1 MLNNIAQSTGALRR
15 HHRRISVAVFAAILI
30 FLTLGGSSVFAQ
42 GAGEEADAMQAGPP
56 LCRFG
61 VNVNRAHDE
70 PGIEAFDTA
79 ALRLGWYI
87 DYRAQTDP
95 IRPQGMNYAPVIRLS
110 QVGDEGY
117 TTNPSGQALD
127 DAILALKGQEIHWYI
142 GNEPDRIQWQDD
154 IMPAVYAKAY
164 HELRTRIKALDPS
177 AQVVAGSI
185 VQATEVRMKYLDLI
199 LAAHQ
204 QQYGEPMAVDAW
216 AIHGF
221 ILREASCQYYP
232 PQECWGADIPPGVDD
247 HEGLLIDVQQ
257 NDDFDIFKANII
269 RMRQWMADNGY
280 RSVPLYLSEYGV
292 LMPSGYFNPDFTPER
307 VNAFMTKSF
316 DFLLNE
322 GVDDQIGNP
331 LDSNRLVQ
339 QLSWYSTSDS
349 QDFNG
354 NLFTLGNNNEV
365 LGMSAMG
372 QNYANYTA
380 QVTDDFDFTPTAF
393 SVESPIV
400 ILSQSGSQRAVVT
413 IGVTL
418 ASGGN
423 NLMPAAAPVR
433 LYNGNPGTSGQP
445 LADGVVPAVGCGRQS
460 LGYVTIPIPWDGVS
474 PDTLPSTLSLYALA
488 NPDGTVDEVNR
499 DNNGLAGQVSL
510 EGTGIVNVDV
520 HGFLPLIGR

>member
-1 MLNNIAQSTGALRR
+1 MQNNIAQFTGALRR
-15 HHRRISVAVFAAILI
+15 HQRRISIAIFSALSL
-30 FLTLGGSSVFAQ
+30 FLALGGSAALAQ
-42 GAGEEADAMQAGPP
+42 DAGETADAGPP

-61 VNVNRAHDE
+61 VNVNQAHDE

-79 ALRLGWYI
+79 TLRLGWYI
-87 DYRAQTDP
+87 DYRAQTAP
-95 IRPQGMNYAPVIRLS
+95 ARPQGMDYAPVIRLS
-110 QVGDEGY
+110 QVGADGY
-117 TTNPSGQALD
+117 ETAPSGQALD
-127 DAILALKGQEIHWYI
+127 DAILALKGQRMRWYV

-164 HELRTRIKALDPS
+164 HELRERIKALDPS

-247 HEGLLIDVQQ
+247 HEGLLIGVQQ
-257 NDDFDIFKANII
+257 NDDFGIFKANVI

-280 RSVPLYLSEYGV
+280 RNTPLYLSEYGV
-292 LMPSGYFNPDFTPER
+292 LMPSGLFNPDFTPER

-316 DFLLNE
+316 DFLLTE
-322 GVDDQIGNP
+322 GVDDQTGYP

-354 NLFTLGNNNEV
+354 NLFTLGNSNEV
-365 LGMSAMG
+365 LGLSPMG

-380 QVTDDFDFTPTAF
+380 QVADEFDFAPTTF

-400 ILSQSGSQRAVVT
+400 ILSQGGSQRAVVT

-418 ASGGN
+418 ANGGN
-423 NLMPAAAPVR
+423 NHTPVAAPVR
-433 LYNGNPGTSGQP
+433 LYNGNPGTSGTP
-445 LADGVVPAVGCGRQS
+445 LADGVVQAIGCGQES
-460 LGYVTIPIPWDGVS
+460 LGYVTVPIPWDGVS
-474 PDTLPSTLSLYALA
+474 LDTLPSTLSLYALA
-488 NPDGTVDEVNR
+488 NPDSVLDETNR

-510 EGTGIVNVDV
+510 EGVETVNGNAR
-520 HGFLPLIGR
+520 GFLPLVWR